1 MSVLS
6 VSLKTD
12 CLFAPYTD
20 ELDAI
25 SKCLTLILC
34 AISIILNV
42 PIIFEDRYFLGASKL
57 YLTPAWAARWMIIS
71 GLKLR
76 TFLLSF
82 FWSSSSPL
90 IKLKFL
96 NFQPEDF

>member
-1 MSVLS
+1 MLNWLSVLS

-12 CLFAPYTD
+12 CLFAPYTE

-42 PIIFEDRYFLGASKL
+42 PIIFEDRYFLGTSKL
-57 YLTPAWAARWMIIS
+57 YLTPAWAARWMMIS
-71 GLKLR
+71 GLKLEH
-76 TFLLSF
+76 FY
-82 FWSSSSPL
+82 
-90 IKLKFL
+90 
-96 NFQPEDF
+96 

>member
-42 PIIFEDRYFLGASKL
+42 PIIFDDRYFLGASKL
-57 YLTPAWAARWMIIS
+57 YLTPACAAKWIIIW
-71 GLKLR
+71 G
-76 TFLLSF
+76 
-82 FWSSSSPL
+82 
-90 IKLKFL
+90 L
-96 NFQPEDF
+96 NFKTLL